1 MRLTLGQLS
10 LGMESGE
17 IVRWLVEDGAR
28 VTAGQVV
35 VEIETDKATAEVEAP
50 VSGVLMIAADEGE
63 TLEVGGLL
71 AEIDEGSS

>member
-1 MRLTLGQLS
+1 LGQLS

-17 IVRWLVEDGAR
+17 VVRWLVEDGAR
-28 VTAGQVV
+28 VQAGQVV

-50 VSGVLMIAADEGE
+50 AAGVLLIAADEGE

-71 AEIDEGSS
+71 AEIDEGGN